1 MAARAA
7 ILCAVMADLTRG
19 ARIVSLGS
27 GPLGLLRAPRGN
39 ATDGALQA
47 GVRST
52 TDCGST
58 AGTLPSLIP
67 GAAQIGCDNG
77 IIVIPRVDFTLD
89 VPTSDDDFGV
99 CVANGAA
106 CTQPYTDRT
115 PCLFRGF
122 STGVG
127 NWRLSESCGGST
139 TCCVIVT
146 CENNI
151 FSSSCTSRTSYT
163 ADFFGTLGRGE
174 IAGVVVGVIAGVVL
188 LCVCVCLACRRRR
201 AAGGDVV
208 YSAIVP
214 QFYQPTSFQGA
225 YDQQAYSTTPHNN
238 QASYQQQGA
247 YDHWQQPFK
256 GAQPVYQGQGG
267 VYKGAP
273 PQPSYQQPAYPGAQ
287 SVPTWG
293 SAPPRL

>member
-146 CENNI
+146 CENI

-163 ADFFGTLGRGE
+163 ADFVGTLGRGE

-201 AAGGDVV
+201 AAGDDAM
-208 YSAIVP
+208 YSAMAP
-214 QFYQPTSFQGA
+214 QYYQPTAAYQGA
-225 YDQQAYSTTPHNN
+225 YDQQAYSTPQIF
-238 QASYQQQGA
+238 QASYQQQG
-247 YDHWQQPFK
+247 DEPFK
-256 GAQPVYQGQGG
+256 GAQPVYQDQGG
-267 VYKGAP
+267 AYHGAP
-273 PQPSYQQPAYPGAQ
+273 PQHSYKQSGYHPPPGAQ

>member
-1 MAARAA
+1 MARAA

-19 ARIVSLGS
+19 AQIVSLGS
-27 GPLGLLRAPRGN
+27 GPIGLLRTPRGN
-39 ATDGALQA
+39 ATDSAMQPGA
-47 GVRST
+47 RST
-52 TDCGST
+52 SYCGST
-58 AGTLPSLIP
+58 AGTLPSLIS
-67 GAAQIGCDNG
+67 GAAQVGCAYG
-77 IIVIPRVDFTLD
+77 TIVIPQVDFTLN
-89 VPTSDDDFGV
+89 VPTSDDDFGF

-106 CTQPYTDRT
+106 CTQPYYSDRT

-122 STGVG
+122 STGAG
-127 NWRLSESCGGST
+127 NWKLSQPCGGST

-146 CENNI
+146 CENI
-151 FSSSCTSRTSYT
+151 FSSSCTSRASYT
-163 ADFFGTLGRGE
+163 AYFVGTLGPGG
-174 IAGVVVGVIAGVVL
+174 IAGVVLGTIGAAL

-208 YSAIVP
+208 YSAIAP
-214 QFYQPTSFQGA
+214 QFYQPTTASQGA
-225 YDQQAYSTTPHNN
+225 YDQQAYSTTPHYN

-247 YDHWQQPFK
+247 YDQQPLK

-267 VYKGAP
+267 TYQGGP